1 MTEACRWAD
10 DRELDGQD
18 QGANGRVRP
27 GNPAYL
33 AYLFFVAGVLMSV
46 FLLAVEDYTKEGGQG

>member
-1 MTEACRWAD
+1 MTEACRWEG

-18 QGANGRVRP
+18 QGANGRARS
-27 GNPAYL
+27 GNPAYP

-46 FLLAVEDYTKEGGQG
+46 FLLAVEDYT